1 MSMHLLGPG
10 MTTTNYKKRK
20 KKPLSVAKENQLKID
35 WKKYNK
41 DCRRKNMHAAQFDT
55 FDDYRKYVRGEYKA
69 PKQRPNP
76 LNNYQAPKVRE
87 TQDYPSL
94 SNTISAPAGKKEPM
108 KYTGERKLLGIATM
122 HKSNMV
128 PVFEDQKEQA
138 VEIAQMRR

>member
-10 MTTTNYKKRK
+10 VTTTNYKKRK
-20 KKPLSVAKENQLKID
+20 KKQLSVAQENQLKID

-41 DCRRKNMHAAQFDT
+41 DCRRKNMHSAQFDT
-55 FDDYRKYVRGEYKA
+55 FDDYSKYVRGEYKA

-94 SNTISAPAGKKEPM
+94 SNKISAPAGKKEPM

-138 VEIAQMRR
+138 IEIAQMRR

>member
-10 MTTTNYKKRK
+10 VTTTNYKKRK
-20 KKPLSVAKENQLKID
+20 KKQLSVAQENQLKID

-41 DCRRKNMHAAQFDT
+41 DCRRKNMHSAQFDT
-55 FDDYRKYVRGEYKA
+55 FDDYSKYVRGEYKA

-94 SNTISAPAGKKEPM
+94 SNKISAPAGKREPM

-138 VEIAQMRR
+138 IEIAQMRR

>member
-1 MSMHLLGPG
+1 MHLLGPG
-10 MTTTNYKKRK
+10 VTTTNYKKRK
-20 KKPLSVAKENQLKID
+20 KKQLSVAQENQLKID

-41 DCRRKNMHAAQFDT
+41 DCRRKNMHSAQFDT
-55 FDDYRKYVRGEYKA
+55 FDDYSKYVRGEYKA

-94 SNTISAPAGKKEPM
+94 SNKISAPAGKREPM

-138 VEIAQMRR
+138 IEIAQMRR

>member
-10 MTTTNYKKRK
+10 VTTTNYKKGK
-20 KKPLSVAKENQLKID
+20 KKQLSVAQENQLKID

-41 DCRRKNMHAAQFDT
+41 DCRRKNMHSAQFDT
-55 FDDYRKYVRGEYKA
+55 FDDYSKYVRGEYKA

-94 SNTISAPAGKKEPM
+94 SNKISAPAGKREPM

-138 VEIAQMRR
+138 IEIAQMRR

>member
-10 MTTTNYKKRK
+10 VTTTNYKKRK
-20 KKPLSVAKENQLKID
+20 KKPFSVAQENQLKID
-35 WKKYNK
+35 WKRHNK
-41 DCRRKNMHAAQFDT
+41 DCRRKHIHAAQFEK
-55 FDDYRKYVRGEYKA
+55 FEDYRAYVRGEYKA

-76 LNNYQAPKVRE
+76 MNNYQGPKVRE
-87 TQDYPSL
+87 TQQVPSI
-94 SNTISAPAGKKEPM
+94 NTKIAGNATRKEPM

-138 VEIAQMRR
+138 IEIAQMRR

>member
-1 MSMHLLGPG
+1 MHLLGPG

-20 KKPLSVAKENQLKID
+20 KKPFSVAQENQLKID
-35 WKKYNK
+35 WKRHNK
-41 DCRRKNMHAAQFDT
+41 DCRRKHIHAAQFEK
-55 FDDYRKYVRGEYKA
+55 FEDYRVYVRGEYKA

-76 LNNYQAPKVRE
+76 MNNYQGPKVRE
-87 TQDYPSL
+87 TQQVPSI
-94 SNTISAPAGKKEPM
+94 NTKIAGNATRKEPM

-138 VEIAQMRR
+138 IEIAQMRR